1 MGEVMIKSVIEL
13 TPTHLTQLRLY
24 ALGDDY
30 KTMTAKL
37 HYSVDAS
44 RAIGHNFMII
54 RRVLNARN
62 NVHAV
67 YIATKLGLIK

>member
-1 MGEVMIKSVIEL
+1 MIKSVTEL

-24 ALGDDY
+24 ALGDSY
-30 KTMTAKL
+30 SIISAKL
-37 HYSVDAS
+37 HYAPESS
-44 RAIGHNFMII
+44 RALGHNFMII